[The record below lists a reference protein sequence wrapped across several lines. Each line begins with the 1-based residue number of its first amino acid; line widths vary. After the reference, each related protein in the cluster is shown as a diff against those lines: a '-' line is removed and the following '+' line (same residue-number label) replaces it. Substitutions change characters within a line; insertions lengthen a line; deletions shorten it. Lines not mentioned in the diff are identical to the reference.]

1 MFAYAML
8 GTNDLPRAV
17 AFYGPLM
24 ELLGQPQV
32 GADTTLVTW
41 GSYDD
46 YDRPGFS
53 IGRPVNGAAA
63 TTGNGTMLAF
73 RAVEAPLV
81 DRLYAAAMA
90 AGGTSEGLPGPRPG
104 VWPGFYAAYVRD
116 PDGNKISFACYHD
129 PASVQPGDAS

>member
-1 MFAYAML
+1 
-8 GTNDLPRAV
+8 
-17 AFYGPLM
+17 
-24 ELLGQPQV
+24 
-32 GADTTLVTW
+32 
-41 GSYDD
+41 
-46 YDRPGFS
+46 
-53 IGRPVNGAAA
+53 
-63 TTGNGTMLAF
+63 MLAF

>member
-1 MFAYAML
+1 MFAYTML

-17 AFYGPLM
+17 AFYAPLM
-24 ELLGQPQV
+24 ELLEQPV
-32 GADTTLVTW
+32 AGADDTLSTW

-53 IGRPVNGAAA
+53 VGRPVSGLPA
-63 TTGNGTMLAF
+63 TAGNGTMLAF
-73 RAVEAPLV
+73 RAPAAALV

-90 AGGTSEGLPGPRPG
+90 NGGTCDGPPGPRPS

-116 PDGNKISFACYHD
+116 PDANKVSFACYCD
-129 PASVQPGDAS
+129 PASSGP